1 MNFITKSTKVRCIAA
16 SVITG
21 IALITLIMLSSL
33 LTLSTVNK
41 TLMCFI
47 YTTALMLCL
56 LLWHGVIQIN
66 VFNDYKCKRNYL
78 CADGILSICMGT
90 LLIVSA
96 TLFGILQADKAMN
109 GLIDTNSDIRI
120 FLTCF
125 LGVMG
130 LWKLA
135 VTVLSIKEKH
145 FNWYCELIYTIA
157 WLALAIVCLLS
168 MLTSLT
174 TTMIWLLISFSW
186 LIIVLTIYF
195 DLLTYNIKKPVY
207 LETDEAL
214 KILKEEDA
222 DRKAR
227 KKAMNAKYITKQSVQ
242 TDAGTVKEKLKRL
255 KELKDSGL
263 ISNEDYEDKKAEIL
277 NNF

>member
-1 MNFITKSTKVRCIAA
+1 
-16 SVITG
+16 
-21 IALITLIMLSSL
+21 
-33 LTLSTVNK
+33 
-41 TLMCFI
+41 
-47 YTTALMLCL
+47 
-56 LLWHGVIQIN
+56 
-66 VFNDYKCKRNYL
+66 
-78 CADGILSICMGT
+78 MGT

-135 VTVLSIKEKH
+135 VTILSIKEKH

-242 TDAGTVKEKLKRL
+242 TDAGTVKEKLKKL